1 MGNCFYSMS
10 SNNKRKLKEDLETDS
25 NSNSKKIDESDSNVQ
40 KDKKSRNVTK
50 EIAPTAC
57 FGAGC
62 YWGTEHFIK
71 NKFTKSCPNSI
82 SSGQVGFMG
91 PEGSKVNPSYK
102 EVYFLLL
109 F

>member
-1 MGNCFYSMS
+1 MS
-10 SNNKRKLKEDLETDS
+10 SNNKRKLKEDLETVS

-91 PEGSKVNPSYK
+91 TEGSKVNPSYK